1 MQSPV
6 LERLVGG
13 AVLVGLLLLLALAIG
28 PRDGLRMP
36 DKGDLKVS
44 VAEDAPE
51 PAANGVASFPA
62 EPGKD
67 TEQVS
72 APASGP
78 AGGGRNPEL
87 EATASAV
94 QAQRNSGISGDSAVD
109 SQPESEAPDS
119 AVTSAPAGRW
129 AVQVGNFTVRA
140 NADRL
145 SEWCLAQ
152 GYGVRVLPHTRGN
165 QTEYR
170 VRVGPYASRADAAS
184 ARAELALRNRNGFIA
199 GWEDRSP

>member
-36 DKGDLKVS
+36 DEGDSTVPM
-44 VAEDAPE
+44 AEDAPE
-51 PAANGVASFPA
+51 PAASGPTALRGEPA
-62 EPGKD
+62 D
-67 TEQVS
+67 NIEQVA
-72 APASGP
+72 APEWTAPSPARKIEREASEVVDQAP
-78 AGGGRNPEL
+78 STSSQDSVA
-87 EATASAV
+87 AS
-94 QAQRNSGISGDSAVD
+94 S
-109 SQPESEAPDS
+109 
-119 AVTSAPAGRW
+119 PAGRW

-140 NADRL
+140 NADGL
-145 SEWCLAQ
+145 SEWCREQ
-152 GYGVRVLPHTRGN
+152 GYGVKVLPHKQGN

-199 GWEDRSP
+199 GWED

>member
-28 PRDGLRMP
+28 PRDGLHMP
-36 DKGDLKVS
+36 DKGDLTVS

-51 PAANGVASFPA
+51 PGANGVASFPA
-62 EPGKD
+62 EPGNSNK
-67 TEQVS
+67 QVEALVS
-72 APASGP
+72 TPPSPAPANERAALASSEP
-78 AGGGRNPEL
+78 AP
-87 EATASAV
+87 S
-94 QAQRNSGISGDSAVD
+94 NSS
-109 SQPESEAPDS
+109 PDS
-119 AVTSAPAGRW
+119 VVASAPAGRW

-145 SEWCLAQ
+145 SEWCREQ
-152 GYGVRVLPHTRGN
+152 GYGVRVLRHTRGN

-184 ARAELALRNRNGFIA
+184 ARAELALRNRTGFIA